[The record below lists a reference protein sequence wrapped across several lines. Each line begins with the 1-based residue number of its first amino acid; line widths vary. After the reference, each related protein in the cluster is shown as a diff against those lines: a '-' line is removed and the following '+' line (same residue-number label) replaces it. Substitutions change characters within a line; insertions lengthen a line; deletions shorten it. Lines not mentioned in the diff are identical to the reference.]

1 MRKKDYA
8 ATLTKDKLD
17 PLYNLFE
24 RYLDEREYED
34 KEEYKKVI
42 LKRFPEADKATVRP
56 FGFSVKCED
65 GTVFVAVK
73 SKGNQLIGEWR
84 YTHG

>member
-24 RYLDEREYED
+24 RYLDEIEYED
-34 KEEYKKVI
+34 K
-42 LKRFPEADKATVRP
+42 
-56 FGFSVKCED
+56 
-65 GTVFVAVK
+65 
-73 SKGNQLIGEWR
+73 
-84 YTHG
+84 